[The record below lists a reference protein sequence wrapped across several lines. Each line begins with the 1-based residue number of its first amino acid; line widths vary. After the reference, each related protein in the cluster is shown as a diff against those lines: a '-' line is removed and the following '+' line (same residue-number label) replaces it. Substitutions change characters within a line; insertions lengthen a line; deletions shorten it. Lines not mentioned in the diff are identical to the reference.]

1 MTFVLENI
9 RLKELFLVANQNKG
23 FFDDFLSFLKEKGY
37 LKLSEFIS
45 EPNDSKAKEVLLNYL
60 ERPLPSNV
68 FLYDGIARPYTAEK
82 AKWLFL
88 GWIFRDAPE
97 QRLRPI
103 ISSIPGSSTKIKQAT
118 LYNDIRKHVAQF
130 LIEPERWEWVAI
142 SEVIADRLEGSRRAI
157 KGTLFEAIVR
167 TCLEETFSQKRI
179 NIQVS
184 KTEIKLDGETYDVRL
199 DGSKGTIL
207 IPVKTRETM
216 GGGHALL
223 FTRDIHKSISVAHA
237 AGYNCVPVIIA
248 ESWAGDTGSLNCEK
262 IISIG
267 MNPNQIAAVTP
278 ILQSKVDELAD
289 YFRLIE

>member
-1 MTFVLENI
+1 MTFILENI

-23 FFDDFLSFLKEKGY
+23 FFDDFISFLKEKGY
-37 LKLSEFIS
+37 SQLSEFVFEVS
-45 EPNDSKAKEVLLNYL
+45 DSKAQQVLLNYL
-60 ERPLPSNV
+60 ERPLPSKV

-97 QRLRPI
+97 QRLKPI
-103 ISSIPGSSTKIKQAT
+103 LSSISGNSTKIKQAT

-167 TCLEETFSQKRI
+167 TCLEETFSKKRI

-207 IPVKTRETM
+207 VPVKTRETM

-237 AGYNCVPVIIA
+237 AGYYCVPIIIA
-248 ESWAGDTGSLNCEK
+248 ESWAGDISSLNCEK

-278 ILQSKVDELAD
+278 VLQSKVDELAD
-289 YFRLIE
+289 YFKLIE